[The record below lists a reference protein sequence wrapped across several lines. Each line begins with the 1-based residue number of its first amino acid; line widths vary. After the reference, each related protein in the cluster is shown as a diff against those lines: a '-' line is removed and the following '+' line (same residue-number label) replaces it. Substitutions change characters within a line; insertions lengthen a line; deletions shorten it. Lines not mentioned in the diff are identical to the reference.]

1 MPLLANILTGT
12 QMADFF
18 LLHEKFV
25 EASKQASGLGGVV
38 TPERRL
44 AYQDLENRAGRLAL
58 GIQPFIGQAGRVLIC
73 LKPGIDF
80 ITAMVA
86 TLKAGAAYV
95 PLHRGDPYARIAAMS
110 VLPGADLMIT
120 DNALSPW
127 LSQKTGLP
135 VTTLEALAP
144 EAAGPEQPGSLA
156 RPRDPGDHA
165 YIIHTSGSTGAPK
178 AMGLSHKALA
188 NLISAFDR
196 LCPLGAGDRCALW
209 SALHFDVSVYEI
221 WSALLSGAALFIP
234 EDKTRFSPEEFLDW
248 LVCNRITSAYIPPFM
263 LETMADG
270 QYDFALRRV
279 LTGVEPVPEPLLCR
293 IKQKLP
299 GLTLI
304 NGYGPA
310 ETAICATLYQVPD
323 IPSRQGRTPIGK
335 PVENMEIHLADAQGH
350 KVPKG
355 EKGEI
360 IIQGIQ
366 VSDGYI
372 NAPDR
377 SARVFE
383 RVGGVQRY
391 RTGDMGLELEDGNL
405 VFLGRKDVQIKF
417 RGVRIE
423 PGEVEGLLRKHQ
435 DISQAA
441 LVLKP
446 LGSGSPGLVAYMT
459 PRASGSPDQDDVM
472 DYLKGILPR
481 AMMPAALILLDSL
494 PVTAQGKTD
503 RQALARRKDPEL
515 TGPWA
520 DLSQGSPSP
529 ALGERETRI
538 ARIWEQV
545 LGIPLRSGNEN
556 FMLLGGDS
564 IAAAKITARINQQ
577 YQTDISLNLLF
588 DWPEFRGFAT
598 RVLEKIPP
606 EKINLEKIA
615 LEPEPGTNGESPAVL
630 PAAPISLM
638 PDQELI
644 WLFEALY
651 PGTAVYHIPLV
662 FEVSGDDLDPGCLE
676 TAVNQAVQG
685 HPALGF
691 SFSMEDDKVVQK
703 WAAPRIRVP
712 LSELENREPNR
723 VLSLDDPDIR
733 TWLDREICQPFNLAR
748 GPLVRAALLRMEP
761 CRHILCFTIHHLVC
775 DGWSAGLFIQSLNQ
789 VYACLR
795 EHQNPAPSA
804 EPMPLPDLSGYRA
817 HVLYKKNRLARQ
829 WAKAKT
835 FFIQYLADLPKPP
848 ALPENT
854 FNAATCPVCLEAPL
868 YAKLQA
874 MARQHN
880 TTCFALLLAIFQIAL
895 ALRTTREDQITGIA
909 YAGRDR
915 LESESVTGCLMNTL
929 VVRNKVPLQASF
941 TRFLAQMKKTLD
953 TVFHYRDIPFRSLQ
967 TLCQEQGRSGEIF
980 DALFLMQTMPLD
992 PLSLGNLEIRRHPE
1006 TTHQANTG
1014 LTLELYE
1021 TASGGSGWL
1030 KYRTGQYSEQEAG
1043 DLVRTF
1049 TAVAEQI
1056 LDRPDDVLDTLAAAI
1071 CDPAQDA
1078 ALVRER
1084 IDAILSGPGFPLS
1097 SMQHGM
1103 LMEAL
1108 RAPQGAGCYVEQVVF
1123 DMEEEID
1130 ANRFT
1135 AAWDRIVR
1143 LHEFL
1148 RLGFRW
1154 QGREYP
1160 EQYLADPG
1168 PVRMVYNDWS
1178 GLGNAETSDYLEMF
1192 LKADRRLGF
1201 SLDRPP
1207 AFRLALFK
1215 TGQARFTCVWSF
1227 HHGIGDGRSMAFVL
1241 KHLFQ
1246 IYRDPGLNPEPS
1258 PSFRHY
1264 IAWLHT
1270 RKRTRAKQF
1279 WQQYLA
1285 GFTEPM
1291 VFHFRMDEAATSE
1304 SRRQAHAMALTTG
1317 SHDLALSPETCQRIM
1332 TLCRENSLSINAF
1345 LMGAWAV
1352 LLSHYTG
1359 KTDVLFGATV
1369 STRHFDPAHENST
1382 GLYINTLPVRIR
1394 VRPDQSL
1401 VSYVS
1406 DIRAQWKE
1414 IRIHDYLSLTDI
1426 HALSPIRGS
1435 SPLSE
1440 IYFSYDYQT
1449 LDEAMAPV
1457 KQDVS
1462 CGRVRLLER
1471 TPAAIFLAASGT
1483 DNLRLSIEYDRR
1495 KFSARTTKQILDH
1508 FSTFLQSCAQ
1518 NPDAPLKAL
1527 PVLTKKETVLIWE
1540 KLNTCQRHLPPASC
1554 FHQLFEIQSSINPD
1568 ALAVTDGNLG
1578 YTYGQLNSL
1587 ANQVAHLLLA
1597 QGAGPETKI
1606 LILMDQTPDLIAA
1619 IIGVLKSGAC
1629 YVPVE
1634 TTAPGDRIQFIL
1646 SDCAPDFVITTR
1658 SHQHK
1663 TGTGTG
1669 PVQKLLMDRDGD
1681 RISQQKT
1688 TNPGQDIS
1696 PGNLAYIIYTSGT
1709 TGRPKGVMIEH
1720 QALAAFTKTAAQ
1732 TYDIQ
1737 AVDRVLQF
1745 AAISFDAAAEEIFPT
1760 LYAGATLVIKPRDLI
1775 QTPRDFFAYCRT
1787 LALSVI
1793 DLPTAYWHMIADE
1806 IRTLDLPPSLRL
1818 VIIGGETAHPKRV
1831 KAWQDAIKDSIR
1843 LLNTYGPTETTVV
1856 AIWEDLSAA
1865 PLETDCVPIGVPF
1878 PSVNLSILNHFDQPA
1893 PPGVTGELFIGGPQV
1908 ARGYL
1913 NLDAETRNAF
1923 IHLDPSGT
1931 GTRFFKTGDLVK
1943 MLPSGQILFL
1953 GRRDRQ
1959 VKIRGYRVEPGEIE
1973 QALGAC
1979 DLVRDCA
1986 LVLDRTPDREI
1997 RMTAFVVPES
2007 ETLSDEIQLKKW
2019 LRSRLPEYMIPAT
2032 FIPVKSLPHTTSGK
2046 VDYSLLENTP
2056 LFGASG
2062 PVSRFP
2068 GTAAPSSAKT
2078 EEKEEDRFQAG
2089 LRDIWEEILNT
2100 GEFGSDDNFFD
2111 LGGSSLTAIRLV
2123 TAIEKRFSI
2132 SLPVLAIFKFP
2143 VFTDLARQLAEK
2155 DNATHFS
2162 SVSLIHPGEGRSPIF
2177 FVAGA
2182 GIKEYT
2188 KAFRET
2194 DPEGHPFYTVTVFAH
2209 KQSRDGEIIPM
2220 DIWEIARRNVGE
2232 ILQANPAGPYIIVGF
2247 CRYCLVAYEIASQLN
2262 AMGKKVTHLVFLDE
2276 YWKEKGISSF
2286 LGHNIRSIRRF
2297 GLTAILKKILPK
2309 TREKFHMYSLAL
2321 DRFKETVYT
2330 RLRHPVPDATQYRL
2344 MEAAFWKAYG
2354 SYIPL
2359 PYLGDALV
2367 LDTTGWQEKFDPKLR
2382 KYITGKVEKRH
2393 IPATHRDW
2401 FTPPQIAAVIQ
2412 AVESWENQGL

>member
-1 MPLLANILTGT
+1 MT
-12 QMADFF
+12 DFF
-18 LLHEKFV
+18 LLHEKFAD
-25 EASKQASGLGGVV
+25 ASKQGSGLGGVV
-38 TPERRL
+38 TPERRM
-44 AYQDLENRAGRLAL
+44 AYQDMENRAGCLAL
-58 GIQPFIGQAGRVLIC
+58 EIQPFIGQAGRVLIC

-95 PLHRGDPYARIAAMS
+95 PLHRGDPHARIAAMS
-110 VLPGADLMIT
+110 ALPGADLIIT
-120 DNALSPW
+120 DNDLSPW
-127 LSQKTGLP
+127 LSQETDLP
-135 VTTLEALAP
+135 VTTLGALAP
-144 EAAGPEQPGSLA
+144 GAATPKQPGSPV
-156 RPRDPGDHA
+156 RPREPGDHA

-178 AMGLSHKALA
+178 AMGISHKALA
-188 NLISAFDR
+188 NLISAFDKF
-196 LCPLGAGDRCALW
+196 CPLGTGDKCALW

-221 WSALLSGAALFIP
+221 WSALLSGATLFIP
-234 EDKTRFSPEEFLDW
+234 EDKTRFSPEGFLDW
-248 LVCNRITSAYIPPFM
+248 LACNRITSAYIPPFM
-263 LETMADG
+263 LESMADG
-270 QYDFALRRV
+270 QYDFALKRV

-310 ETAICATLYQVPD
+310 ETAVCATLYPVPD
-323 IPSRQGRTPIGK
+323 IPSTQGRTPIGK
-335 PVENMEIHLADAQGH
+335 PVENMEIHLVNARGH

-377 SARVFE
+377 SVRVFE
-383 RVGGVQRY
+383 RIGSVHRY
-391 RTGDMGLELEDGNL
+391 RTGDMGMELEDGNL
-405 VFLGRKDVQIKF
+405 VFLDRKDVQIKF
-417 RGVRIE
+417 KGVRIE
-423 PGEVEGLLRKHQ
+423 PGEVEGLLRKHP

-446 LGSGSPGLVAYMT
+446 LGSGGPGLVAYVT
-459 PRASGSPDQDDVM
+459 PRASGFPDTDDVM
-472 DYLKGILPR
+472 VYLKGVLPR
-481 AMMPAALILLDSL
+481 AMMPAALICLATL

-503 RQALARRKDPEL
+503 RKALVRRNDPEL
-515 TGPWA
+515 TAPWA
-520 DLSQGSPSP
+520 ALQGEPPP

-545 LGIPLRSGNEN
+545 LGIPPRPGNEN
-556 FMLLGGDS
+556 FILLGGDS
-564 IAAAKITARINQQ
+564 IAAARIMARINQE
-577 YQTDISLNLLF
+577 YQTDLSLNLLF
-588 DWPEFRGFAT
+588 DWPDFRGFAA
-598 RVLEKIPP
+598 RVLEKIS
-606 EKINLEKIA
+606 LEKIA
-615 LEPEPGTNGESPAVL
+615 LEPELCTSSEPPDVL
-630 PAAPISLM
+630 PATPIPLM

-644 WLFEALY
+644 WLFETLY

-662 FEVSGDDLDPGCLE
+662 FEVSGDLDPGYLE
-676 TAVNQAVQG
+676 TAVNQAVQAL
-685 HPALGF
+685 PALGF
-691 SFSMEDDKVVQK
+691 SFSMTDDKVVQK
-703 WAAPRIRVP
+703 WAAHRIRIS
-712 LSELENREPNR
+712 LSELENQEPNR
-723 VLSLDDPDIR
+723 VLSLDDPEIR
-733 TWLDREICQPFNLAR
+733 KWLDREICHPFTLAR

-761 CRHILCFTIHHLVC
+761 YRHILCFTIHHLVC

-789 VYACLR
+789 AYDCPG
-795 EHQNPAPSA
+795 EHQPPAPSA
-804 EPMPLPDLSGYRA
+804 VSMPDLSGYRA
-817 HVLYKKNRLARQ
+817 HVLYKKKRLDRQ
-829 WAKAKT
+829 WTKAKT
-835 FFIQYLADLPKPP
+835 FFIQYLADLPTPP

-854 FNAATCPVCLEAPL
+854 FKAATCPVCLEAPL
-868 YAKLQA
+868 YTKLQA

-880 TTCFALLLAIFQIAL
+880 TTCFALLLAVFQIAL

-929 VVRNKVPLQASF
+929 IVRNKVTLQTSF
-941 TRFLAQMKKTLD
+941 TRFLAQMKKNLD
-953 TVFHYRDIPFRSLQ
+953 TVFHYRDIPFRFLQ
-967 TLCQEQGRSGEIF
+967 TLCQEQGGPGEIF

-1014 LTLELYE
+1014 LTLELYP
-1021 TASGGSGWL
+1021 TGSGASGWL
-1030 KYRTGQYSEQEAG
+1030 KYRTGQYSEQEAR

-1049 TAVAEQI
+1049 TAGAEQI
-1056 LDRPDDVLDTLAAAI
+1056 LNRPDEALGTLAPNI
-1071 CDPAQDA
+1071 WDPAPDG
-1078 ALVRER
+1078 ALAREGL
-1084 IDAILSGPGFPLS
+1084 DAILSTPGFPLS
-1097 SMQHGM
+1097 SMQYGM
-1103 LMEAL
+1103 LMETL

-1123 DMEEEID
+1123 DMEEEINPD
-1130 ANRFT
+1130 RFT
-1135 AAWDRIVR
+1135 AAWNRIVR
-1143 LHEFL
+1143 GHEFL

-1160 EQYLADPG
+1160 EQYLADPE
-1168 PVRMVYNDWS
+1168 PVQMVYNDWS
-1178 GLGNAETSDYLEMF
+1178 GLEEAETKDYLEMF
-1192 LKADRRLGF
+1192 FKADRRLGF

-1227 HHGIGDGRSMAFVL
+1227 HHCIGDGRSMAFVL

-1246 IYRDPGLNPEPS
+1246 IYRNPGLNPEPS

-1270 RKRTRAKQF
+1270 RKQTRAKQF
-1279 WQQYLA
+1279 WQHYLT

-1291 VFHFRMDEAATSE
+1291 IFHFRMDDSPTSE
-1304 SRRQAHAMALTTG
+1304 SRRQDHVMALTTG
-1317 SHDLALSPETCQRIM
+1317 DHDLALPPGTCQRIM
-1332 TLCRENSLSINAF
+1332 TLCRENSLTINTF

-1369 STRHFDPAHENST
+1369 STRHFDPAHKNST
-1382 GLYINTLPVRIR
+1382 GLYINTLPVRIQ
-1394 VRPDQSL
+1394 VKPDQPL
-1401 VSYVS
+1401 ISYVS
-1406 DIRAQWKE
+1406 GIRAQWKE
-1414 IRIHDYLSLTDI
+1414 IRAHDYLPLTDI
-1426 HALSPIRGS
+1426 HALSPIQGS

-1457 KQDVS
+1457 KQNVS

-1495 KFSARTTKQILDH
+1495 KFNARTTKQILDH
-1508 FSTFLQSCAQ
+1508 FSVFLNSCTR

-1527 PVLTKKETVLIWE
+1527 PVLTEKETTLIRGQ
-1540 KLNTCQRHLPPASC
+1540 LNTCQKHLPPASC
-1554 FHQLFEIQSSINPD
+1554 FHQLFEIEASINPG
-1568 ALAVTDGNLG
+1568 APAVTGGDSS
-1578 YTYGQLNSL
+1578 YTYGRLNDL

-1597 QGAGPETKI
+1597 QGAGPETKV

-1629 YVPVE
+1629 YVPLE
-1634 TTAPGDRIQFIL
+1634 TSAPGDRLQFIL

-1658 SHQHK
+1658 DHQHK
-1663 TGTGTG
+1663 TGTR
-1669 PVQKLLMDRDGD
+1669 PVKKLMMDQDRE

-1688 TNPGQDIS
+1688 TNPGQNIS
-1696 PGNLAYIIYTSGT
+1696 PANLAYIIYTSGT

-1737 AVDRVLQF
+1737 AADRVLQF
-1745 AAISFDAAAEEIFPT
+1745 ASISFDASAEEIFPT

-1775 QTPRDFFAYCRT
+1775 QTPKDFFAYCQT

-1806 IRTLDLPPSLRL
+1806 IHTLDLPPCLRL
-1818 VIIGGETAHPKRV
+1818 VIIGGETAHPKKLR
-1831 KAWQDAIKDSIR
+1831 AWQAAVKNKVR

-1856 AIWEDLSAA
+1856 ATWEDLSAIS
-1865 PLETDCVPIGVPF
+1865 LETDCVPIGIPLA
-1878 PSVNLSILNHFDQPA
+1878 SVNISILNHFGQPV
-1893 PPGVTGELFIGGPQV
+1893 PPGVAGELFIGGPQV

-1913 NLDAETRNAF
+1913 NLGPETRNAF
-1923 IHLDPSGT
+1923 IRLDAAGT

-1973 QALGAC
+1973 QVLGTC
-1979 DLVRDCA
+1979 ELIRDCA
-1986 LVLDRTPDREI
+1986 LVLARTPGQEI
-1997 RMTAFVVPES
+1997 RMTAFVVPEP
-2007 ETLSDEIQLKKW
+2007 ETLFDKMELKTW
-2019 LRSRLPEYMIPAT
+2019 LRSRLPEYMIPGA
-2032 FIPVKSLPHTTSGK
+2032 FIPVNSLPYTTSGK
-2046 VDYSLLENTP
+2046 VDYALLEDS
-2056 LFGASG
+2056 LSFGASG
-2062 PVSRFP
+2062 PVSRLP
-2068 GTAAPSSAKT
+2068 GTAASPPAQT
-2078 EEKEEDRFQAG
+2078 REKEGDRFQAG
-2089 LRDIWEEILNT
+2089 LRDIWEDLLDTREL
-2100 GEFGSDDNFFD
+2100 GPEDNFFD
-2111 LGGSSLTAIRLV
+2111 VGGSSLTAIRLI

-2143 VFTDLARQLAEK
+2143 VLKDLARQLAEK

-2162 SVSLIHPGEGRSPIF
+2162 SISLIHPGEGRAPIF

-2188 KAFRET
+2188 NAYRQANL
-2194 DPEGHPFYTVTVFAH
+2194 EGHPFYTVTVFAH
-2209 KQSRDGEIIPM
+2209 KQSRAGEIIPM
-2220 DIWEIARRNVGE
+2220 DAWEIARKTVGE
-2232 ILQANPAGPYIIVGF
+2232 ILQASPGGPYIIVGY

-2262 AMGKKVTHLVFLDE
+2262 AIGKKVSLLVFLDE
-2276 YWKEKGISSF
+2276 FWKEKGISSF
-2286 LGHNIRSIRRF
+2286 LGHHIRGIRRF
-2297 GLTAILKKILPK
+2297 GLGSILKKILPK
-2309 TREKFHMYSLAL
+2309 TREKLYMYSLAL
-2321 DRFKETVYT
+2321 DRFKERFYT
-2330 RLRHPVPDATQYRL
+2330 RLGRPVPDATQYRL

-2359 PYLGDALV
+2359 PYPGDALV
-2367 LDTTGWQEKFDPKLR
+2367 LDTTGWQEKFNPNLR
-2382 KYITGKVEKRH
+2382 KYVTGKVEKRD
-2393 IPATHRDW
+2393 IPATHKDW
-2401 FTPPQIAAVIQ
+2401 FKPPQIAALIQ
-2412 AVESWENQGL
+2412 AVESWENREV